1 VAEEAVSRPDRV
13 SSLGSRLASSRLAP
27 ALRTDQPLAPCTTY
41 RVGGPARL
49 WVVAHSLD
57 DLKTLARVTS
67 ASAGA
72 CREPLPVLVIGRGS
86 NLLVADSGFDGLAV
100 MLGPELRA
108 FDLTP
113 PRDGGTQADTAERC
127 VTAGGGA
134 LLPVLARS
142 CAAAGLRGFEWAVG
156 VPGTVGGAVRMN
168 AGCHGSD
175 MAAVLTE
182 ATIVDLRSGSVKN
195 IPASALRLGYRTSSV
210 GSSQVVA
217 SARIRLAN
225 GDSAKACSELAQ
237 VVRWRRAHQPGGRNC
252 GSVFANPPGD
262 SAGRL
267 IEAAGAKGL
276 RLGTARV
283 SDKHA
288 NFIQADD
295 GGCAH
300 DILRLMT
307 EIRRRVR
314 DAHGVSLVPET
325 CLAGFTR
332 SEAEGLFL

>member
-1 VAEEAVSRPDRV
+1 MSRADRL
-13 SSLGSRLASSRLAP
+13 SLLGSQLANSRLAP
-27 ALRTDQPLAPCTTY
+27 ALRTDQPLAPYTTY

-57 DLKTLARVTS
+57 DLTALARVTS

-72 CREPLPVLVIGRGS
+72 YREPLPVVVIGRGS
-86 NLLVADSGFDGLAV
+86 NLLVADSGFAGLAI
-100 MLGPELRA
+100 MLGPALRA

-113 PRDGGTQADTAERC
+113 PRDVGLEADSAERC
-127 VTAGGGA
+127 VTAGGSA

-175 MAAVLTE
+175 MAAVLAE
-182 ATIVDLRSGSVKN
+182 ATVVDLRSGG
-195 IPASALRLGYRTSSV
+195 IAHLPASALQLGYRTSRVESY
-210 GSSQVVA
+210 QVVA
-217 SARIRLAN
+217 SARIRLTN
-225 GDSAKACSELAQ
+225 GDSAAACSELAQ
-237 VVRWRRAHQPGGRNC
+237 VIRWRRAHQPGGRNC

-267 IEAAGAKGL
+267 IEATGAKGL

-288 NFIQADD
+288 NFIQVDDD
-295 GGCAH
+295 GCAS
-300 DILRLMT
+300 DILRLMA

-314 DAHGVSLVPET
+314 DAHGISLVPET

-332 SEAEGLFL
+332 SETEGLYL